1 MRNKQTIQ
9 KHFKGK
15 KMLTFPFMNVI
26 SLERE
31 SGALLILLINS
42 LFNITALNLL
52 PVLLT
57 RNRYS

>member
-1 MRNKQTIQ
+1 
-9 KHFKGK
+9 
-15 KMLTFPFMNVI
+15 MLTFPFMNVI